1 MGKIIKLTE
10 SDLTKIVK
18 RVIVESVES
27 YEEFMH
33 KMSEDGEFKDVLSD
47 DSVGPEYKEKIRKV
61 LNQVRYLEHY

>member
-1 MGKIIKLTE
+1 MSGMKKVIKLTE

-33 KMSEDGEFKDVLSD
+33 KMSEDG
-47 DSVGPEYKEKIRKV
+47 
-61 LNQVRYLEHY
+61 